1 MDWSSWQGCA
11 SSLEVLMTTNK
22 QTWALG
28 LMSMLML
35 FHLTFLGV
43 KVDDPKEFQE
53 AAKDYVA
60 VILALLAPLPT
71 K

>member
-1 MDWSSWQGCA
+1 
-11 SSLEVLMTTNK
+11 MTTNK
-22 QTWALG
+22 QTWALSLLG
-28 LMSMLML
+28 ILML

-53 AAKDYVA
+53 AAKGYVT
-60 VILALLAPLPT
+60 VILALLAPLPN